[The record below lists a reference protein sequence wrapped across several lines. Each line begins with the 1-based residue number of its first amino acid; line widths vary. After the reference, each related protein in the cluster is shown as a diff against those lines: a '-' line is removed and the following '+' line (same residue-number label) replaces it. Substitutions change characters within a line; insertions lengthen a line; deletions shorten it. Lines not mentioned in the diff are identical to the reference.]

1 MQEQVRPNGDTPA
14 DRSVKVSVRG
24 VTKRFGTV
32 LAADHIDL
40 DIYDG
45 EFLTLLGSSGCG
57 KTTLM
62 RLIAGLETS
71 DEGEVW
77 ISGRDVTAL
86 PPRQRELGMVFQQYS
101 LFPHLTVFEN
111 IAYGLKVR
119 KWSARDINKRVVDML
134 DLIRLPEIAD
144 RLPAALSGGQQQRV
158 SLARALASEPS
169 VLMLDEPLGALDL
182 KLRRQLQTELKR
194 IHRETG
200 VTFIFVT
207 HDQEEALHLSDR
219 IAVMRN
225 GRIEQIDHPQTIYDA
240 PSNEFVADFVGDV
253 TFLDCTAAGENA
265 TEAIYRSG
273 DSQIRIETGSPLP
286 SGGFRLAVRPEH
298 VALRPSDHASAADQN
313 SLPATI
319 DDIMSDGGTALIHL
333 TLPAGESLIARQV
346 GDATRTLRYG
356 TAVSL
361 SISGPRKFFQERR
374 GQERRGQERRGQE
387 RRGQE

>member
-1 MQEQVRPNGDTPA
+1 MSDGLQGRVRTGGDGTA

-24 VTKRFGTV
+24 ITKRFGTV

-62 RLIAGLETS
+62 RLIAGLEIS
-71 DEGEVW
+71 DEGEIW
-77 ISGRDVTAL
+77 INDRDVTSM

-101 LFPHLTVFEN
+101 LFPHLSVFEN

-119 KWSARDINKRVVDML
+119 KRPAAEIKKRVGEML
-134 DLIRLPEIAD
+134 DLIRLPDIAD
-144 RLPAALSGGQQQRV
+144 RLPSALSGGQQQRV
-158 SLARALASEPS
+158 SLARALACEPS

-219 IAVMRN
+219 IAIMRH
-225 GRIEQIDHPQTIYDA
+225 GKIEQIDHPQAIYEL
-240 PSNEFVADFVGDV
+240 PTSEFVADFVGDV
-253 TFLDCTAAGENA
+253 TFLECTAGGDGA
-265 TEAIYRSG
+265 TQAIYRSG
-273 DSQIRIETGSPLP
+273 DSRIAIEVGSALP
-286 SGGFRLAVRPEH
+286 DSAVRLAVRPEH
-298 VALRPSDHASAADQN
+298 VTIHPPGDAPHAVPN

-319 DDIMSDGGTALIHL
+319 IDIMSDGGTAMVHL
-333 TLPAGESLIARQV
+333 TLPGGETLQARQV
-346 GDATRTLRYG
+346 GAETRALRYG
-356 TAVSL
+356 MAVSVT
-361 SISGPRKFFQERR
+361 IAGPQKYFAV
-374 GQERRGQERRGQE
+374 
-387 RRGQE
+387 